1 MNAVFYS
8 EIFGT
13 AQLVAEDVVGVKSA
27 QPAEFLDVRG
37 KYEPACVVLQLI
49 YMRGEGIYSIC
60 VDNYRSGGIIN
71 QVTEQTVG
79 FVTVAYPASEQDCS
93 GGTGIFAQLVRT
105 VGSKRFTAERKV
117 DTFV

>member
-27 QPAEFLDVRG
+27 QPAEFLDMRG

-49 YMRGEGIYSIC
+49 YMRSEGIYSIC
-60 VDNYRSGGIIN
+60 V
-71 QVTEQTVG
+71 VTIGQEVL
-79 FVTVAYPASEQDCS
+79 S
-93 GGTGIFAQLVRT
+93 IKAQSR
-105 VGSKRFTAERKV
+105 R
-117 DTFV
+117 

>member
-27 QPAEFLDVRG
+27 QPAEFLDMRG

-49 YMRGEGIYSIC
+49 YMRSEGIYSIC
-60 VDNYRSGGIIN
+60 VDNYRAGGIIN
-71 QVTEQTVG
+71 QGTEQTVG
-79 FVTVAYPASEQDCS
+79 FVAVAYTASEQDCS
-93 GGTGIFAQLVRT
+93 VGTGILAHHDRKVA
-105 VGSKRFTAERKV
+105 SKRIKAVPNLE
-117 DTFV
+117 TFV